1 VCAAQDLVNAGS
13 DVVVL
18 EARARPGRRV
28 EQMMTADGRLVQ
40 LGGGVVGDFHT
51 AYRELV
57 GELGLH
63 LATMPAC
70 EEVRTDTLEDGCI
83 VASRD
88 WNLRSTRNW
97 GLPCEYW

>member
-1 VCAAQDLVNAGS
+1 
-13 DVVVL
+13 
-18 EARARPGRRV
+18 
-28 EQMMTADGRLVQ
+28 MMTADGRLVQ